1 MSLTR
6 ECPGCG
12 KIIEWSSDNPY
23 RPFCSGRCKD
33 ADFIGWAEEKNVI
46 KGEGENADFPLDP
59 ED

>member
-1 MSLTR
+1 ML

-12 KIIEWSSDNPY
+12 KIIEWSSENPY

-59 ED
+59 DD